1 MNHRFGCNVANERCK
16 KSVRI
21 EVGGMNNI
29 MLYPNS
35 TATYNGRFINLPKT
49 VENTIILERIG
60 EYTTVRLASGE
71 LLL

>member
-1 MNHRFGCNVANERCK
+1 
-16 KSVRI
+16 
-21 EVGGMNNI
+21 

-60 EYTTVRLASGE
+60 EYTTVRLASGK
-71 LLL
+71 LLIVV

>member
-1 MNHRFGCNVANERCK
+1 
-16 KSVRI
+16 
-21 EVGGMNNI
+21 MNNI

-60 EYTTVRLASGE
+60 EYTTVRLASGK
-71 LLL
+71 LLIVV